1 MNIDLLVSALVPEEG
16 YRGLLYDDKTG
27 KDLYKGCLI
36 QGNPTIGI
44 GWNTAGKPISLERA
58 KIIAGWLV
66 LDTWN
71 ELTTTLPWVYD
82 LPEDVQIAICDMA
95 YNLGVPGLLKFTTF
109 LSMIKTGNFAVA
121 SDDLKS
127 TLWAKQVGARADKIE
142 SLIRN
147 AVHS

>member
-1 MNIDLLVSALVPEEG
+1 MNVELLVSALVSEEG

-36 QGNPTIGI
+36 QGNPTIGL
-44 GWNTAGKPISLERA
+44 GWNVAGKELSLERA
-58 KIIAGWLV
+58 RIITGWFV
-66 LDTWN
+66 QDTWA
-71 ELTTTLPWVYD
+71 ELETALPWVTS
-82 LPEDVQIAICDMA
+82 LPEGVQIAICDMA

-109 LSMIKTGNFAVA
+109 LTMMKAGNYSVA
-121 SDDLKS
+121 ADDLKT
-127 TLWAKQVGARADKIE
+127 TLWAKQVGKRASVIE